1 MGERG
6 GENDGWGERMVGEV
20 WGVRV
25 VVRERDFSRH
35 TASGGGTPACVRLLQ
50 CCYSHGQGHW
60 VIMRARLIG
69 IGRFLTCFSE
79 LLILSQPNSGCLYM
93 IIKSQRL
100 VKRFS
105 CRVQGHSERSQF
117 E

>member
-1 MGERG
+1 MG
-6 GENDGWGERMVGEV
+6 GEN
-20 WGVRV
+20 
-25 VVRERDFSRH
+25 
-35 TASGGGTPACVRLLQ
+35 GGGGLGGEGGSQRKGLQQTYSQWGGYSCLCQTVAVLLF
-50 CCYSHGQGHW
+50 SWSRSLGHREGPPNRHRK
-60 VIMRARLIG
+60 VSDM
-69 IGRFLTCFSE
+69 FSE